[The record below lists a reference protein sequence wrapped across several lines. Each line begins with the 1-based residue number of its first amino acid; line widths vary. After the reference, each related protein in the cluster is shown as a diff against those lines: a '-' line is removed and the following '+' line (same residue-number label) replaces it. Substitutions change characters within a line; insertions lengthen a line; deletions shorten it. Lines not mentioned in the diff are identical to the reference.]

1 MSDVVSQTRQT
12 VAEIQKLAGVGKR
25 IVFVSG
31 NFNTLHPGHLRL
43 LRFAAEC
50 GDFLVVGVTNNA
62 AEGALVPEDLRLDGI
77 RVISF
82 VDYAFT
88 LGTPPEV
95 FIQQL
100 EPQVVVRGKE
110 HEGHFNSEQ
119 SVIES
124 YGGKLLYS
132 SGEMRFSSV
141 HLLKQEMLKSDLSS
155 IIRPV
160 NFPERHG
167 FTMADLRATVDKFK
181 GFRVTV
187 LGDIIVDEY
196 IDCDPLG
203 MSQEDPT
210 IVVTPIQ
217 SESFVG
223 GAAIVAAHAR
233 SLGADVQF
241 ISVSGKD
248 ASAEFAHGKL
258 LEYGVSA
265 EVFEDDTRPT
275 TLKQRY
281 RAAGKTL
288 LRVSHL
294 RQQAISQEIADKIL
308 NAVKAVLPTTDIL
321 IFSDFNYGCLPQSL
335 VDGIVDACRSRKIL
349 MVGDSQS
356 SSQVGDVSRFKDM
369 MLLTPTEREARL
381 SLGDFNSGLVVLS
394 EKLRRKSRAKNII
407 VTLGAEGLLA
417 HAAKTT
423 TDEWLTD
430 RLPAFN
436 TAPKDSAGAGDSLL
450 ACCSLSLAVGADIW
464 QSMYLGS
471 IASACQVSRVGN
483 IPLSRRDIALEL
495 VD

>member
-1 MSDVVSQTRQT
+1 MSDVVSQSRQI
-12 VAEIQKLAGVGKR
+12 VAEIQKLADVGKR

-50 GDFLVVGVTNNA
+50 GDFLVVGVNNNDA
-62 AEGALVPEDLRLDGI
+62 QGALVPEELRLDGVRI
-77 RVISF
+77 VSLI
-82 VDYAFT
+82 DYAFT
-88 LGTPPEV
+88 LNTPPEV
-95 FIQQL
+95 FIRQL
-100 EPQVVVRGKE
+100 KPQVVVRGKE
-110 HEGHFNSEQ
+110 HEGHFNTEQ
-119 SVIES
+119 SLVES

-132 SGEMRFSSV
+132 SGEMRFSSLD
-141 HLLKQEMLKSDLSS
+141 LLKQEMLKSDLSS

-160 NFPERHG
+160 NFLKRHG

-181 GFRVTV
+181 GLRVTV
-187 LGDIIVDEY
+187 LGDTIVDEY

-210 IVVTPIQ
+210 IVVTPIHR
-217 SESFVG
+217 ESFVG

-233 SLGADVQF
+233 SLGADVHF
-241 ISVSGKD
+241 ISVLGKD
-248 ASAEFAHGKL
+248 SSAEFINSKL
-258 LEYGVSA
+258 LEYGVRA
-265 EVFEDDTRPT
+265 EVFEDDNRPT

-281 RAAGKTL
+281 RAASKTL

-294 RQQAISQEIADKIL
+294 RQQAISQEIAGRIL

-321 IFSDFNYGCLPQSL
+321 IFSDFNYGSLPQPL
-335 VDGIVDACRSRKIL
+335 VDEIVDACRSRKIL

-356 SSQVGDVSRFKDM
+356 SSQVGDVSRFKNM

-394 EKLRRKSRAKNII
+394 EKLRKKSCAKNILI
-407 VTLGAEGLLA
+407 TLGAEGLLA
-417 HAAKTT
+417 HAAKINN
-423 TDEWLTD
+423 DEWLTD

-471 IASACQVSRVGN
+471 IASACQVGRVGN
-483 IPLSRRDIALEL
+483 IPLSRRDIVLEL
-495 VD
+495 AD

>member
-1 MSDVVSQTRQT
+1 MSKVVLDSRQT
-12 VAEIQKLAGVGKR
+12 ADEIKKMAGIDKR

-43 LRFAAEC
+43 LQFASEC
-50 GDFLVVGVTNNA
+50 GDFLVLGVTNNN
-62 AEGALVPEDLRLDGI
+62 AEGVLVPEELRLDGV
-77 RVISF
+77 RTISF

-88 LGTPPEV
+88 LGASPEV

-100 EPQVVVRGKE
+100 KPQIVVRGKE
-110 HEGHFNSEQ
+110 HEGHFNTEQ
-119 SVIES
+119 SLVES

-141 HLLKQEMLKSDLSS
+141 DLLKQEMLKPDLSS
-155 IIRPV
+155 IIRPI

-187 LGDIIVDEY
+187 LGDTIVDEY

-210 IVVTPIQ
+210 IVVTPIH

-233 SLGADVQF
+233 SLGADVRF
-241 ISVSGKD
+241 ISVLGKD
-248 ASAEFAHGKL
+248 SSAKFVDGKL
-258 LEYGVSA
+258 LDYGVSA
-265 EVFEDDTRPT
+265 ELFEDDNRPT

-294 RQQAISQEIADKIL
+294 RQQAISQEIAGKIL
-308 NAVKAVLPTTDIL
+308 KAVKAALLTTDIL

-335 VDGIVDACRSRKIL
+335 VEEIVDACRSQKVL

-381 SLGDFNSGLVVLS
+381 SLGDFDSGLVVLS
-394 EKLRRKSRAKNII
+394 EKLRKKSRAKNILI
-407 VTLGAEGLLA
+407 TLGAEGLLA
-417 HAAKTT
+417 HASKTPNE
-423 TDEWLTD
+423 EWLTD
-430 RLPAFN
+430 RLPALN
-436 TAPKDSAGAGDSLL
+436 TAPKDTAGAGDSLL
-450 ACCSLSLAVGADIW
+450 ACCSLSLAVGANIW

-471 IASACQVSRVGN
+471 IASACQVRRVGN
-483 IPLSRRDIALEL
+483 IPLSRRDITSEL
-495 VD
+495 AD

>member
-1 MSDVVSQTRQT
+1 MSDLVSQSKQI
-12 VAEIQKLAGVGKR
+12 VVQIQNIAGVGKR

-43 LRFAAEC
+43 LRFASEC
-50 GDFLVVGVTNNA
+50 GDFLVVGVTSND
-62 AEGALVPEDLRLDGI
+62 AEGVLVQEELRLDGVKNI
-77 RVISF
+77 GF

-88 LGTPPEV
+88 MSTLPEV
-95 FIQQL
+95 FIKQL
-100 EPQVVVRGKE
+100 KPQIVVRGKE
-110 HEGHFNSEQ
+110 HEGHFNTEQ
-119 SVIES
+119 SLVES

-141 HLLKQEMLKSDLSS
+141 DLLKQEMLKPDLSF
-155 IIRPV
+155 ITKPT

-167 FTMADLRATVDKFK
+167 FTMADLRDTVDKFK

-187 LGDIIVDEY
+187 LGDTIVDEY

-210 IVVTPIQ
+210 IVVTPIH

-233 SLGADVQF
+233 SLGADVRF
-241 ISVSGKD
+241 ISVLGKD
-248 ASAEFAHGKL
+248 SSAEFVGDKL

-265 EVFEDDTRPT
+265 EFFEDVNRPT
-275 TLKQRY
+275 TLKQRF
-281 RAAGKTL
+281 RASGKTL

-294 RQQAISQEIADKIL
+294 RQQAISQEIASKIL
-308 NAVKAVLPTTDIL
+308 SVVKAALPTTDIL

-335 VDGIVDACRSRKIL
+335 VEEIVNACKSRGVL

-356 SSQVGDVSRFKDM
+356 SSQVGDVSRFKDT

-394 EKLRRKSRAKNII
+394 EKLRKKSRAKNILI
-407 VTLGAEGLLA
+407 TLGAEGLIA
-417 HAAKTT
+417 HASKTPNE
-423 TDEWLTD
+423 EWLTD
-430 RLPAFN
+430 RLPALN
-436 TAPKDSAGAGDSLL
+436 TAPKDTAGAGDSLL

-471 IASACQVSRVGN
+471 IASACQVRRVGN
-483 IPLSRRDIALEL
+483 IPLTRRDIMSEL
-495 VD
+495 AG

>member
-1 MSDVVSQTRQT
+1 MSNVVSQNSKI
-12 VAEIQKLAGVGKR
+12 VSEIQKMACGGKR

-43 LRFAAEC
+43 LQFASEC
-50 GDFLVVGVTNNA
+50 GNFLVVGVNNNEA
-62 AEGALVPEDLRLDGI
+62 QGVFVPEELRLDGVRI
-77 RVISF
+77 VSF
-82 VDYAFT
+82 VDYAFI
-88 LGTPPEV
+88 LNTPPEV

-100 EPQVVVRGKE
+100 KPKVVVRGKE
-110 HEGHFNSEQ
+110 HEGHFNTEQ
-119 SVIES
+119 SLVES

-141 HLLKQEMLKSDLSS
+141 DLLKQEMLKPELSS
-155 IIRPV
+155 ITRPI
-160 NFPERHG
+160 NFPKRHS

-187 LGDIIVDEY
+187 LGDTIVDEY

-210 IVVTPIQ
+210 IVVTPIH

-223 GAAIVAAHAR
+223 GAAIVAAHAG
-233 SLGADVQF
+233 SLGADVRF
-241 ISVSGKD
+241 ISVLGKD
-248 ASAEFAHGKL
+248 PSAEFAQSKL
-258 LEYGVSA
+258 LEYGVSV
-265 EVFEDDTRPT
+265 ELFEDDSRPT

-281 RAAGKTL
+281 RAASKTL

-294 RQQAISQEIADKIL
+294 RQHAISQEIAGRIL

-335 VDGIVDACRSRKIL
+335 VLEIVDACKSRKVL

-394 EKLRRKSRAKNII
+394 EKLRKKSRAKNILI
-407 VTLGAEGLLA
+407 TLGAEGLLA
-417 HAAKTT
+417 HVAKKNNE
-423 TDEWLTD
+423 EWLTD
-430 RLPAFN
+430 RLPALN
-436 TAPKDSAGAGDSLL
+436 TAPKDTAGAGDSLL

-471 IASACQVSRVGN
+471 VASACQVRRIGN
-483 IPLSRRDIALEL
+483 VPLSRRDIVSEL
-495 VD
+495 SD

>member
-1 MSDVVSQTRQT
+1 MSIVASQSRQAT
-12 VAEIQKLAGVGKR
+12 IKIQKMAGGDKR

-43 LRFAAEC
+43 LRFASEC
-50 GDFLVVGVTNNA
+50 GDFLVVGVSNND
-62 AEGALVPEDLRLDGI
+62 AEGVLVSEKLRLDGV
-77 RVISF
+77 RTISF

-88 LGTPPEV
+88 LSTTPEE

-100 EPQVVVRGKE
+100 KPKVVVRGKE
-110 HEGHFNSEQ
+110 HEGHFNTEQ
-119 SVIES
+119 TLVES

-132 SGEMRFSSV
+132 SGEMRFSSID
-141 HLLKQEMLKSDLSS
+141 LLKQEMLDPDLSS
-155 IIRPV
+155 IIRPI
-160 NFPERHG
+160 NFFERHG
-167 FTMADLRATVDKFK
+167 FTMADLRGTVDKFK
-181 GFRVTV
+181 GLRVTV
-187 LGDIIVDEY
+187 LGDTIVDEY

-210 IVVTPIQ
+210 IVVTPIH

-233 SLGADVQF
+233 SLGADVRF

-248 ASAEFAHGKL
+248 SSADFVNNKL
-258 LEYGVSA
+258 LEYDVKA
-265 EVFEDDTRPT
+265 EVFKDDNRPT

-281 RAAGKTL
+281 RAVGKTL

-294 RQQAISQEIADKIL
+294 RQHAVSQEIADRIF
-308 NAVKAVLPTTDIL
+308 NAVKAALPTTDIL
-321 IFSDFNYGCLPQSL
+321 IFSDFNYGSLPQPL
-335 VDGIVDACRSRKIL
+335 VDKIVDACKSRKIL

-381 SLGDFNSGLVVLS
+381 SLGDFESGLVTLS
-394 EKLRRKSRAKNII
+394 EKLRKKARSKNILI
-407 VTLGAEGLLA
+407 TLGSEGLLA
-417 HAAKTT
+417 HAAKKTD
-423 TDEWLTD
+423 DEWLTD
-430 RLPAFN
+430 RLPALN
-436 TAPKDSAGAGDSLL
+436 TSPKDTAGAGDSLL

-471 IASACQVSRVGN
+471 IAAACQVRRVGN
-483 IPLSRRDIALEL
+483 IPLSVSDIKSEL
-495 VD
+495 AN

>member
-1 MSDVVSQTRQT
+1 MNDVVSQSRQN
-12 VAEIQKLAGVGKR
+12 VSEIQKMARGGKR

-43 LRFAAEC
+43 LQFASEC
-50 GDFLVVGVTNNA
+50 GDFLVVGVTNND
-62 AEGALVPEDLRLDGI
+62 AEGVLVPEELRLDGVRI
-77 RVISF
+77 ISF
-82 VDYAFT
+82 VNYAFT
-88 LGTPPEV
+88 LRTLPGV

-100 EPQVVVRGKE
+100 KPHVVVRGKD
-110 HEGHFNSEQ
+110 HEGHFNAEQ
-119 SVIES
+119 SLVES

-141 HLLKQEMLKSDLSS
+141 YLLKQEMLKPELSS
-155 IIRPV
+155 ITRPF
-160 NFPERHG
+160 NFSKRHG

-181 GFRVTV
+181 DLRVTV
-187 LGDIIVDEY
+187 LGDTIVDEY

-210 IVVTPIQ
+210 IVVTPIHN
-217 SESFVG
+217 ESFVG
-223 GAAIVAAHAR
+223 GAAIVAAHAG
-233 SLGADVQF
+233 SLGADVHF
-241 ISVSGKD
+241 ISVLGKD
-248 ASAEFAHGKL
+248 PSAEFAQSKL
-258 LEYGVSA
+258 LEYGVSV
-265 EVFEDDTRPT
+265 ELFEDDSRPT

-294 RQQAISQEIADKIL
+294 RQHAISQEIAGRIL

-335 VDGIVDACRSRKIL
+335 VLEIVDACKSRKVL

-369 MLLTPTEREARL
+369 MLITPTEREARL
-381 SLGDFNSGLVVLS
+381 SMGDFNSGLVVLS
-394 EKLRRKSRAKNII
+394 EKLRKKSRAKNILI
-407 VTLGAEGLLA
+407 TLGAEGLLA
-417 HAAKTT
+417 HAGKKTHE
-423 TDEWLTD
+423 EWLTD
-430 RLPAFN
+430 RLPALN
-436 TAPKDSAGAGDSLL
+436 TAPKDTAGAGDSLL

-471 IASACQVSRVGN
+471 IASACQVRRIGN
-483 IPLSRRDIALEL
+483 IPLSRRDIVSEL
-495 VD
+495 SD